1 MRRLVVT
8 TVFLAALASACGG
21 TEPGDSVTS
30 STADPSPS
38 VTPSPTAEFSD
49 IGVLVADLEA
59 QSAEERTQFCESVYE
74 DGYVAAAGAL
84 AAEGGFQRPDVF
96 RTLKDVCPERVTL
109 TIECD
114 NRRWEATYVIDRNQP
129 DFSEAWAD
137 AFPSQVACYAV
148 DVSGYETTIS
158 QPVNETETAIQAN
171 YGDDDIS
178 GYEIPIAYE
187 SCVEHGTD
195 WSSNEWPV
203 SDAQVVEVEN
213 ALLLCPDHPDASAWK
228 QRIQFMADA
237 ERQADEDKQERQRLI
252 NEGLAFDDGLYRV
265 GTEIQPGRYAI
276 DGGVTDCYW
285 ERQDAAGATIENYFG
300 TALRV
305 EVTIQGSDY
314 GFLSR
319 DCGLWK
325 RQ

>member
-8 TVFLAALASACGG
+8 TVFLAALTSACGG

-158 QPVNETETAIQAN
+158 SLSMRPRRPYRPTTATTTSAATRSQ
-171 YGDDDIS
+171 S
-178 GYEIPIAYE
+178 PTR
-187 SCVEHGTD
+187 VV
-195 WSSNEWPV
+195 SSTAP
-203 SDAQVVEVEN
+203 
-213 ALLLCPDHPDASAWK
+213 
-228 QRIQFMADA
+228 
-237 ERQADEDKQERQRLI
+237 
-252 NEGLAFDDGLYRV
+252 
-265 GTEIQPGRYAI
+265 TGRPTN
-276 DGGVTDCYW
+276 GP
-285 ERQDAAGATIENYFG
+285 
-300 TALRV
+300 
-305 EVTIQGSDY
+305 
-314 GFLSR
+314 
-319 DCGLWK
+319 
-325 RQ
+325 